1 MNLQDFKT
9 AIIKLG
15 CKELSQET
23 TDYGDL
29 DVTNQLYAIKGGKLI
44 GCYSD
49 KAGGKVF
56 SKTSTHFST
65 SGRTFRKIKIA

>member
-1 MNLQDFKT
+1 MTLQDFKT
-9 AIIKLG
+9 AIINLG

-29 DVTNQLYAIKGGKLI
+29 DCSKQLYAIKGGKLL

-49 KAGGKVF
+49 KLGGKIYDKPSV
-56 SKTSTHFST
+56 HFST